1 MRKVCGPP
9 DAACDVYALAEHD
22 GVVVLYEPITHSW
35 ARVRASDVTAAAR
48 AFAAR
53 AAAGFE
59 HELIPPVNEVAVAEE
74 NAVFEEPETPQY
86 QVVIAR
92 GKRFVLTHH
101 VVTGAAAEELFWL
114 AKWAWVAL
122 VAPPGTRDSYASQM
136 ERLKRHVHL
145 PEPVLREIVSYA
157 HLVLAGKIP
166 PPPFDAPLPLRFPSS
181 CVSVS
186 ICGEH
191 VEVALSGVRATIPLR
206 MVWPED
212 LALESVEIRWR
223 PVRSPLSTTAV
234 PLLVLKWTIARRRRV
249 SNVKRIAARTS
260 VALGIARAMA
270 SGNPAD
276 FGVPLKEWTQSA
288 LAEALYVS
296 GVARTRAEAARL
308 ARLALAKKTKE
319 TPRV

>member
-9 DAACDVYALAEHD
+9 DAACDVYVVERD
-22 GVVVLYEPITHSW
+22 GMVTLYEPITHSW

-59 HELIPPVNEVAVAEE
+59 HELIPPASEVAVAEE

-136 ERLKRHVHL
+136 ERLKRHVPL

-186 ICGEH
+186 ICGEN
-191 VEVALSGVRATIPLR
+191 VEFALAGLRATIPIR
-206 MVWPED
+206 MAWPED
-212 LALESVEIRWR
+212 LALESVEVRWKSIR
-223 PVRSPLSTTAV
+223 SSLSVTAV
-234 PLLVLKWTIARRRRV
+234 PLLVLKWTTARRRRTSKV
-249 SNVKRIAARTS
+249 TRTVTRTS
-260 VALGIARAMA
+260 VAAGIARAMA
-270 SGNPAD
+270 SGAPMD

-288 LAEALYVS
+288 LAEALYVA
-296 GVARTRAEAARL
+296 GVARTRAEATRL
-308 ARLALAKKTKE
+308 ARLALDASKKS
-319 TPRV
+319 